1 MLVLPFSDIAVEIV
15 EDSPFATS
23 DNLFNEEKIFIKRE
37 WSEIRLKTYIL
48 GRCAAHR
55 ALQTLQKEQAVPPG
69 LPVHGRA
76 AARHDDRPCHGQAVR
91 E

>member
-48 GRCAAHR
+48 DV
-55 ALQTLQKEQAVPPG
+55 VPHIVPYR
-69 LPVHGRA
+69 LYKRK
-76 AARHDDRPCHGQAVR
+76 
-91 E
+91 

>member
-37 WSEIRLKTYIL
+37 WSEIRLKLIFWDV
-48 GRCAAHR
+48 
-55 ALQTLQKEQAVPPG
+55 VPHIVPYR
-69 LPVHGRA
+69 LYKRK
-76 AARHDDRPCHGQAVR
+76 
-91 E
+91 

>member
-37 WSEIRLKTYIL
+37 YVLKLIFWDVVPHIVPYRLYK
-48 GRCAAHR
+48 R
-55 ALQTLQKEQAVPPG
+55 K
-69 LPVHGRA
+69 
-76 AARHDDRPCHGQAVR
+76 
-91 E
+91 